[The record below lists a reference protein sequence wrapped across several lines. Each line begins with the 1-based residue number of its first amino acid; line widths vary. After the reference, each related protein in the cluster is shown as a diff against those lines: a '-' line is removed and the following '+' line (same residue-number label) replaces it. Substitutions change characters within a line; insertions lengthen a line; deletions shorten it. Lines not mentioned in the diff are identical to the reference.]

1 MQSIDQGAPFKSFKI
16 LIVDDE
22 LYIVDFLKE
31 ALEFW
36 GYEVITAPDAFSAF
50 AIIKNGNI
58 SLLITDIKMEANDS
72 GLKLIEN
79 TRLLFPDLMVILI
92 TGSFVDDGA
101 LNFCERN
108 RVSFLQKPIRASEL
122 KVLINNNFS
131 QHFKEIELKS
141 DIQAAKKIIENT
153 FPKKNPDNKKLDI
166 FSIYRPVFDIG
177 GDFYDFIDMGG
188 GRHLFYLCDV
198 EGHGIHAAIFANT
211 IRIFLRAFAETI
223 EGLDN
228 IVNKLNRSLC
238 LETQSNSMATA
249 FFACYDS
256 RGNQLVY
263 VNAGHEQP
271 LLYRASTGELER
283 LETTG
288 TIIGIFE
295 TAYYELKKTSLEE
308 GDILFLFT
316 DGVCDNYNTS
326 YQNYSVDKIK
336 EIILNYKDEN
346 SESIGRHI
354 LSQIQ
359 KHLGGNPQ
367 HDDLAFI
374 ILKINQAVTFENDIK
389 PSGQTVI
396 KNLK

>member
-1 MQSIDQGAPFKSFKI
+1 MQSIDQSVPFKSFKI

-22 LYIVDFLKE
+22 SYIVDFLKE

-36 GYEVITAPDAFSAF
+36 GYEVITAQEAALAFD
-50 AIIKNGNI
+50 IIKNGGI

-92 TGSFVDDGA
+92 TGSFVDDGTV
-101 LNFCERN
+101 NFCERN

-131 QHFKEIELKS
+131 QHLKEVELKS

-153 FPKKNPDNKKLDI
+153 FPKKNPDNKRLDI

-177 GDFYDFIDMGG
+177 GDFYDFIDMGNDKF
-188 GRHLFYLCDV
+188 LFYLCDV

-211 IRIFLRAFAETI
+211 VRIFLRAFAETT
-223 EGLDN
+223 EGIDN

-238 LETQSNSMATA
+238 IETQSNSMATA

-256 RGNQLVY
+256 QNGQLVY

-295 TAYYELKKTSLEE
+295 TACYESKKTSLEE

-326 YQNYSVDKIK
+326 YQNYSVDRIK
-336 EIILNYKDEN
+336 ELILNYKDEN

-374 ILKINQAVTFENDIK
+374 ILKIKPSVSCDNKIK
-389 PSGQTVI
+389 PSVQTVT
-396 KNLK
+396 KSL

>member
-1 MQSIDQGAPFKSFKI
+1 MKSIEQGSMLKSFKI

-22 LYIVDFLKE
+22 SYIVDFLKE

-36 GYEVITAPDAFSAF
+36 GYEVITAQDAASAF
-50 AIIKNGNI
+50 DIIKSTSI

-79 TRLLFPDLMVILI
+79 TRILFPDLMVILI
-92 TGSFVDDGA
+92 TGSFVDDGTVI
-101 LNFCERN
+101 FCERN

-131 QHFKEIELKS
+131 QHIREIELKS
-141 DIQAAKKIIENT
+141 DIEAAKKIIENT
-153 FPKKNPDNKKLDI
+153 FPKKNPDNKKIDM

-177 GDFYDFIDMGG
+177 GDFYDFIDMEG

-249 FFACYDS
+249 FFACYDPQS
-256 RGNQLVY
+256 GQLIY

-295 TAYYELKKTSLEE
+295 TAYYESKKTSMEE

-336 EIILNYKDEN
+336 EVILSYKDEN

-374 ILKINQAVTFENDIK
+374 ILKINPAAGCETEMNRQFK
-389 PSGQTVI
+389 PL
-396 KNLK
+396 LKI